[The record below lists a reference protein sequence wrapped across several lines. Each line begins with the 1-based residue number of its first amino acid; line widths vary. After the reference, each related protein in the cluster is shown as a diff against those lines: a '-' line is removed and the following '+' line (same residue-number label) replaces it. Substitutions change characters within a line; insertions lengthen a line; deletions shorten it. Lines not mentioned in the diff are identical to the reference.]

1 MVLSPTE
8 SLLVCSVLIGVGLC
22 GVGVHVY
29 GQWREPGV
37 AAFVVFL
44 LAFGAGTAVGS
55 ALSLLSGV
63 LHTDTSLWYPLS
75 VVTWALTVPPWT
87 AFALQYTGT
96 YTDLGWRT
104 ALALVVPLL
113 GVPFLF
119 AQQLGISNPG
129 LIMAGFFSLL
139 SLLGCLTIG
148 CYLLVRT
155 AHQYGHL
162 STRQGI
168 TIAAI
173 PVLILVESN
182 FSGLIALSTGL
193 TAGLA
198 VHTAGV
204 ALAAGVLVVG
214 VYGYGKFESAPAVG
228 TIGERAIVRQ
238 TDELMFVVD
247 DDDRIIQLN
256 ETAADTL
263 GVSKADVL
271 GEQLDAVLGECVSSL
286 TDQELVQLTTDRG
299 TRQFNPVC
307 SELTDQYD
315 RQIGHTLALHD
326 VTELELREQRLEV
339 LNRVLRHNLR
349 NQVEVIQ
356 ANAEALADEDGDEFT
371 ASIIDSADRLTE
383 LGRRARSID
392 QIVSRHSE
400 TTTVDGCSLLERITD
415 RVAEQSGPELSVSL
429 SEGTLVTD
437 KQALEAAAESA
448 VEGALSRATARVVVT
463 LDTTPQGYA
472 LTVTDDGPGIPEDE
486 LASVI
491 AGTETSLQHATGL
504 ELWRLKWAVTKLNGE
519 LSFENE
525 SGTTIEITIPDQ
537 AEVSPTSAT

>member
-8 SLLVCSVLIGVGLC
+8 GLLLLSVLIGVGLC
-22 GVGVHVY
+22 GVGAHVY
-29 GQWREPGV
+29 RQWREPGV

-44 LAFGAGTAVGS
+44 FAFGAGTAVGS
-55 ALSLLSGV
+55 GLSLFPGALQ
-63 LHTDTSLWYPLS
+63 TDSSLWYPLGI
-75 VVTWALTVPPWT
+75 VTWALTIPPWT

-96 YTDLGWRT
+96 YTNLDWRIGLG
-104 ALALVVPLL
+104 LLIPLV
-113 GVPFLF
+113 GSPFLF

-129 LIMAGFFSLL
+129 LVMAGFLSLL
-139 SLLGCLTIG
+139 SLLGCMTIG

-168 TIAAI
+168 IIAAV
-173 PVLILVESN
+173 PVLILIESN
-182 FSGLIALSTGL
+182 FSGLVALSAGL

-198 VHTAGV
+198 VHTMGV

-247 DDDRIIQLN
+247 DDERIIQLN
-256 ETAADTL
+256 KTAADKL
-263 GVSKADVL
+263 GVSKAAAL
-271 GEQLDAVLGECVSSL
+271 GEQLEAVLGEDISRL
-286 TDQELVQLTTDRG
+286 DDQEVIQLMTDRG
-299 TRQFNPVC
+299 TRQFDPVC
-307 SELTDQYD
+307 SELTDQYG
-315 RQIGHTLALHD
+315 RQIGYTLALHD

-349 NQVEVIQ
+349 NQVDVIQ
-356 ANAEALADEDGDEFT
+356 ANAEVLADESAGELAD
-371 ASIIDSADRLTE
+371 SIIDSADRLTE
-383 LGRRARSID
+383 LGRSARSID
-392 QIVSRHSE
+392 QIVSRPAE
-400 TTTVDGCSLLERITD
+400 TATVDIGALLEGVTD
-415 RVAEQSGPELSVSL
+415 RLAEESGPALSVSL
-429 SEGTLVTD
+429 SEGSLRTD

-448 VEGALSRATARVVVT
+448 IEGALSRASDRVSVS
-463 LDTTPQGYA
+463 LDSTSQGFT

-486 LASVI
+486 LASVT

-519 LSFENE
+519 LSVENE
-525 SGTTIEITIPDQ
+525 GGTRIDITIPDQ
-537 AEVSPTSAT
+537 AVVSAA

>member
-1 MVLSPTE
+1 MALSPTE
-8 SLLVCSVLIGVGLC
+8 LLLLLSVLIGAGLC
-22 GVGVHVY
+22 GVGGHVY
-29 GQWREPGV
+29 RQWREPGV

-55 ALSLLSGV
+55 GLSLFPGALE
-63 LHTDTSLWYPLS
+63 TDSSLWYPLGIA
-75 VVTWALTVPPWT
+75 TWALTVPPWT

-96 YTDLGWRT
+96 YTDLDWRT
-104 ALALVVPLL
+104 AMVLVAPLF
-113 GVPFLF
+113 GAPFLF
-119 AQQLGISNPG
+119 AQQLGITNPG
-129 LIMAGFFSLL
+129 LIMVGFLSLL
-139 SLLGCLTIG
+139 SLLGCMTIG

-168 TIAAI
+168 TIAAV

-182 FSGLIALSTGL
+182 FSGLIALSSGL

-247 DDDRIIQLN
+247 DDGRIIQLN
-256 ETAADTL
+256 ETAADKL
-263 GVSKADVL
+263 GVRKAEVL
-271 GEQLDAVLGECVSSL
+271 GEQLEAVLGERVSCLEDS
-286 TDQELVQLTTDRG
+286 EVIQLMTDRG
-299 TRQFNPVC
+299 SRQFDPVC
-307 SELTDQYD
+307 SELTDQYG

-326 VTELELREQRLEV
+326 VTKLELREQRLEV

-356 ANAEALADEDGDEFT
+356 ANAEILAEDHGAEF
-371 ASIIDSADRLTE
+371 ADSIIDSADRLTE
-383 LGRRARSID
+383 LGRSARSID
-392 QIVSRHSE
+392 QIVSRPSE
-400 TTTVDGCSLLERITD
+400 TTTVEVDQLLERITD
-415 RVAEQSGPELSVSL
+415 RVADEPEADLSVSL
-429 SEGTLVTD
+429 SGGSLVTD

-448 VEGALSRATARVVVT
+448 IEGALSRATDRVTVSLEPTGQGVT
-463 LDTTPQGYA
+463 

-491 AGTETSLQHATGL
+491 AGTETALQHATGL

-525 SGTTIEITIPDQ
+525 SGTTVEITIPDQ
-537 AEVSPTSAT
+537 AVVSAT